1 MRFGLVLRGGP
12 LNWNNWIR
20 QFHRWVSI
28 AFTVTVIANFVAL
41 AQGSGT
47 PPPWVTYSPLPPLAL
62 LLLTGLY
69 LFVLPYATRP
79 FRGRRVDSTGGRTAE
94 AAP

>member
-1 MRFGLVLRGGP
+1 

-20 QFHRWVSI
+20 QFHRWVST

-69 LFVLPYATRP
+69 LFVLPYATRWL
-79 FRGRRVDSTGGRTAE
+79 RRRRVDSTGGRTAE